1 LRIGKENPSSEYQI
15 LIIADDLFFSVK
27 IAALLKQLGS
37 SFHVTSSAP
46 DILQI
51 LHNSA
56 PSLIIIDLNIQQG
69 WVKVIE
75 RIRKES
81 GTGEIP
87 LLAFA
92 RHTET
97 EAMRKARDMGCMEV
111 LPRPEFLRKL
121 PQIVKSFTGK
131 QVNP

>member
-1 LRIGKENPSSEYQI
+1 MRIGKENPSSEYQI

-27 IAALLKQLGS
+27 IAALLKHLGS
-37 SFHVTSSAP
+37 SFHVTSSVP
-46 DILQI
+46 DLLWI

-56 PSLIIIDLNIQQG
+56 PSLIIIDLNNQQG
-69 WVKVIE
+69 GVKVIE
-75 RIRKES
+75 RIRKEK
-81 GTGEIP
+81 GMGEIP

-97 EAMRKARDMGCMEV
+97 EAMIKARDLGCMEV
-111 LPRPEFLRKL
+111 LPRPEFLKKL
-121 PQIVKSFTGK
+121 PQIVKSFTGE